1 MSSAA
6 PSGSIAGRRTPVR
19 AGKAAPSPPPRA
31 PAADGK
37 SDCELVAGLYADTF
51 DRAFGAAETLSFN
64 NCGWGDRE
72 AAQLAKALLRAR
84 RLTWLSI
91 EGNTSSGGYMG
102 IGAGGIGARGYGAL
116 ADAIRAG
123 AAPRLQTLHFDIPS
137 TAGHPI
143 HDNASTLLRKACEAR
158 GIKALLPISPLV

>member
-1 MSSAA
+1 MRRA
-6 PSGSIAGRRTPVR
+6 PRPPHPSR
-19 AGKAAPSPPPRA
+19 AHTHLTHLPPHLA

-102 IGAGGIGARGYGAL
+102 IGAGGIGARGYEAL
-116 ADAIRAG
+116 AAVIRDG
-123 AAPRLQTLHFDIPS
+123 AAPNLKHF
-137 TAGHPI
+137 GF
-143 HDNASTLLRKACEAR
+143 DNNETTYFKSMVDACNAR
-158 GIKALLPISPLV
+158 GITYPARERH